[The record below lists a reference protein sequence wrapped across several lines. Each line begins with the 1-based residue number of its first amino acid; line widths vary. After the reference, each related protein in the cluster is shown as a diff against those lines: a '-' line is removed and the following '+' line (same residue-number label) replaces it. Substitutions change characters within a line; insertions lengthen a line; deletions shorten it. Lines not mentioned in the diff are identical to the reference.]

1 MQYMMLIEYNLYFC
15 RCKKRGGNEEHHSK
29 SAEGAQ

>member
-15 RCKKRGGNEEHHSK
+15 HCKKRKNEEYHSK
-29 SAEGAQ
+29 SAEGAR

>member
-15 RCKKRGGNEEHHSK
+15 RCKKSENEEHHSK
-29 SAEGAQ
+29 SAERAR